1 MSSDGPYWPDGFF
14 AELLEL
20 AEAGDLQDDLNAER
34 LDAMYQRAA
43 EELTRPVIEN
53 PGRAL
58 AEERG
63 QRAGFEARLAARW
76 GRPLDLFDLTVE
88 QALEAGRWINTRW
101 RPRAAACQDQKFEA
115 LIRLHGRAVMTAN
128 EVQVLLRAGYS
139 TGALARW
146 RTIHEIWVV
155 SSVLGDHDQEVS
167 RRYLVHNAVES
178 MKGEEEYEET
188 WEALGFEPPDWTLAK
203 RDELRASLRDDF
215 GEPFLRDYGW
225 AAPLFGD
232 RAPRFRQIQ
241 ELAAL
246 DHWRGYYRM
255 ASHGTHANPK
265 GISWNI
271 QGSGRADVIWAGPSN
286 AGLVDPAQCTLIA
299 LANVTVGLL
308 RYAVNELMT
317 GDDELPDQC
326 LALVRQQAVLVLMDR
341 AIEAFAATHDKQERE
356 EETLGEL
363 ITRAQALLGEQPLLT
378 GEQLADLLE
387 VDAEVLA
394 EALEAGVARGLIAAD
409 RRYFI
414 NSPKDDEQSADSDEG
429 T

>member
-1 MSSDGPYWPDGFF
+1 MTSDGLYWPEGFF
-14 AELLEL
+14 AELHDL
-20 AEAGDLQDDLNAER
+20 ANAGQLNDG
-34 LDAMYQRAA
+34 LDADRLVEMYQRAA
-43 EELTRPVIEN
+43 EELTQPAIEN
-53 PGRAL
+53 PAHAL

-76 GRPLDLFDLTVE
+76 GRPLDLFELTVE
-88 QALEAGRWINTRW
+88 QALDAGRWINTAW
-101 RPRAAACQDQKFEA
+101 RPAAAARQDQKFEA

-128 EVQVLLRAGYS
+128 EVHVLLRSGYS

-155 SSVLGDHDQEVS
+155 SSVLGDHDQEVA
-167 RRYLVHNAVES
+167 RRYLVHDAVES
-178 MKGEEEYEET
+178 MKGQEEYEET
-188 WEALGFEPPDWTLAK
+188 WDSLGFEAPDWTTSE
-203 RDELRASLRDDF
+203 RDDLRARLGDEF
-215 GEPFLRDYGW
+215 GEQFLRDYGW

-241 ELAAL
+241 ELAEL

-271 QGSGRADVIWAGPSN
+271 QAAGRTDVIWAGPSN

-308 RYAVNELMT
+308 RYAVRELMT
-317 GDDELPDQC
+317 GDDELADQC

-341 AIEAFAATHDKQERE
+341 AIDAFAATHAEQERQE
-356 EETLGEL
+356 QTLGDL
-363 ITRAQALLGEQPLLT
+363 ISRTQSVLAEQPLLT
-378 GEQLADLLE
+378 VDQLASALQVNTE
-387 VDAEVLA
+387 ELA
-394 EALEAGVARGLIAAD
+394 EALEAGVARGLLAED
-409 RRYFI
+409 RRYFVAA
-414 NSPKDDEQSADSDEG
+414 SGDDSRPAEAG
-429 T
+429 GVN